1 MGQKDSN
8 LAAEYNA
15 AIYTTDPFK
24 IGFILN
30 KVIHNPDT
38 AIFVETGKNEYY
50 IFYTGSASIPEE
62 ISNVK
67 NFQMQNNENKNRDT
81 NDSVLGSDRWTYEI
95 VKIQR
100 GNFFFTD
107 LCNAINKI
115 RNKSSI
121 RIAVEQGEDVNRNLY
136 FYYKK

>member
-1 MGQKDSN
+1 MGQIDSN
-8 LAAEYNA
+8 LVAEYNA
-15 AIYTTDPFK
+15 AIYTADPLK

-62 ISNVK
+62 DSVVK
-67 NFQMQNNENKNRDT
+67 NFQMQNNESKKIET
-81 NDSVLGSDRWTYEI
+81 NDLVSGSDRWTFEM

-100 GNFFFTD
+100 GEFFFTD

-121 RIAVEQGEDVNRNLY
+121 RIAVEQGEDVDRNLY